1 MGRLVSPTARPQIV
15 IPNDPYFTPRS
26 EVGCV
31 FWMRPD
37 INAGLV
43 DLSGLGNASRNLVV
57 MGTPTYTLTDA
68 TFNNYPTYAFPTA
81 TAPALVSGPWSAAL
95 PQPATIYVVGQGGTA
110 VTAFFV
116 DGIDNANRIAV
127 ATVGSQL
134 GCYAG
139 AGFILANI
147 SFAYNAKHIT
157 CSVLDGASS
166 SFYVDGFTTAA
177 ATGNPGA
184 QGIAGVT
191 IGNSF
196 NLLTAAGGLK
206 VAEVAIF
213 SGAHTLPQRS
223 RMMKYLGARYGV
235 IVS

>member
-1 MGRLVSPTARPQIV
+1 
-15 IPNDPYFTPRS
+15 
-26 EVGCV
+26 
-31 FWMRPD
+31 MRPD

-57 MGTPTYTLTDA
+57 VGTPTFTLTDA
-68 TFNNYPTYAFPTA
+68 AFNNYPTYAFPNA
-81 TAPALVSGPWSAAL
+81 TAPALVSGPWSTAL
-95 PQPATIYVVGQGGTA
+95 AQPATIYVVGQGGA
-110 VTAFFV
+110 AITAFFM
-116 DGIDNANRIAV
+116 DGIDVANRMAV

-134 GCYAG
+134 GCFG
-139 AGFILANI
+139 GTGFILANI

-157 CSVLDGASS
+157 CSILNGASS

-177 ATGNPGA
+177 ATGNTGTN
-184 QGIAGVT
+184 GIAGIT
-191 IGNSF
+191 IGNSY

-206 VAEVAIF
+206 VAEVVVF

-235 IVS
+235 QVS